1 MTPHAVVQLLRYAD
15 SQPWG
20 ASFRDTLPLSGTDGS
35 LSNRFKNVDAQGR
48 VHAKTGSLGGVKALS
63 GYATTNHGQVV
74 AFSILSNNFNLPDKR
89 VNEVIDNIVAE
100 ILNDDKP
107 KK

>member
-1 MTPHAVVQLLRYAD
+1 MPIPSPGELSSAIL
-15 SQPWG
+15 
-20 ASFRDTLPLSGTDGS
+20 LPLAGTDGS
-35 LSNRFKNVDAQGR
+35 LFDRFKTLDAQGR

-63 GYATTNHGQVV
+63 GYATTSRGDPV

-89 VNEVIDNIVAE
+89 INETIDNIVGA
-100 ILNDDKP
+100 ILDDG